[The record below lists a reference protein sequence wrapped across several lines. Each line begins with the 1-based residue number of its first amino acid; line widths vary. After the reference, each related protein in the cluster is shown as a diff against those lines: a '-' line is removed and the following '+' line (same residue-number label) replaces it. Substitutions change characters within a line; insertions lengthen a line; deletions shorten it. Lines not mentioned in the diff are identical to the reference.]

1 MIVCNEIDGADA
13 TILLCI
19 IMDLF
24 LFFFPPIPQFHFPFE
39 RYFIQ
44 SYVEPFFGKT

>member
-1 MIVCNEIDGADA
+1 MIVCSEIDGTDA

-24 LFFFPPIPQFHFPFE
+24 LSFPIPPISLSLE